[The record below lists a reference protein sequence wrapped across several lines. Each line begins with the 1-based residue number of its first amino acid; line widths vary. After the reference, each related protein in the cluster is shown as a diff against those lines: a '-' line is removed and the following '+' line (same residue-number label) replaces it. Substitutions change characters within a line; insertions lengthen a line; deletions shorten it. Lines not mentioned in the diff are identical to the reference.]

1 MNLNRAYGRY
11 IAREKMKK
19 QKIKFKSDFFKENWR
34 RLFRG
39 DPLPLREDKR

>member
-1 MNLNRAYGRY
+1 MNLNRSYARR
-11 IAREKMKK
+11 IAREKMRK

-39 DPLPLREDKR
+39 DPLPVKENKK